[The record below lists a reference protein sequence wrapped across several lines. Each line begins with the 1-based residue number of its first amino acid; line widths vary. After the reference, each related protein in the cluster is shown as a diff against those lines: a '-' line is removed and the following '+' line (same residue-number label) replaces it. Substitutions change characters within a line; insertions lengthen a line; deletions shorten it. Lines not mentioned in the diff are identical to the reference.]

1 MTKKALIVSYYWP
14 PSGGSGVQRWMY
26 FAKFLGENGIEPTV
40 ITINPKEAA
49 YPAMD
54 ESLLKHTKDVRVMHT
69 SGGFQVIQL
78 YSKLKGGATAKQ
90 IPVGDFGSKKKTRFD
105 KLAGYIRANWFI
117 PDARVGWNKQVI
129 PLAKKLLQEET
140 FDFIIT
146 TGPPHSTHLVGL
158 ELKKLS
164 SAKWIADF
172 RDPWREVYYN
182 NLFKRT
188 KRADHLDKK
197 LEMAVIESADL
208 VLTIGPSMRDL
219 LLRKLPNQPDKF
231 AYVLNGYDESLFEKC
246 EANRYKEF
254 TLAHIGV
261 WTAQQPYQEVVYA
274 LEQLIQQDSL
284 RTIRFVLAGNVSE
297 DILKALRE
305 IPQLIVDYRGKV
317 THAVAIQEMMNADVL
332 LNCLA
337 LVGDSKILISG
348 KLMEYLATGNTVI
361 AIGNPEGDAAA
372 IINQF
377 EQAHVVV
384 PGDVE
389 NLKKLIFEQLV
400 NRNQLLEKT
409 TTSSKYSRRQTTKAL
424 ADLLKI
430 L

>member
-1 MTKKALIVSYYWP
+1 MTKKALIISYYWP

-40 ITINPKEAA
+40 ITIDPKEAA

-54 ESLLKHTKDVRVMHT
+54 ESLMKHTKDVRVLHT

-78 YSKLKGGATAKQ
+78 FSKLKGGASANQ

-105 KLAGYIRANWFI
+105 KLAGYIRANCFI

-129 PLAKKLLQEET
+129 PVAKKLLQEET

-146 TGPPHSTHLVGL
+146 TGPPHSTHLIGL
-158 ELKKLS
+158 ELKKHS

-188 KRADHLDKK
+188 KRSDILDKK
-197 LEMAVIESADL
+197 LEMAVIEAADL
-208 VLTIGPSMRDL
+208 VLTVGPSMRDL
-219 LLRKLPNQPDKF
+219 LQRKLPNQPDKF
-231 AYVLNGYDESLFEKC
+231 AYILNGFDESLFENC
-246 EANRYKEF
+246 VVNRYKEF

-261 WTAQQPYQEVVYA
+261 LTAQQPYLEVVKA
-274 LEQLIQQDSL
+274 LKQIKIIDPLSS
-284 RTIRFVLAGNVSE
+284 IRFVIVGNVSN
-297 DILKALRE
+297 E
-305 IPQLIVDYRGKV
+305 IVDAFQKIPDLVVDYRGKV
-317 THAVAIQEMMNADVL
+317 THADAIKEMMNADVL
-332 LNCLA
+332 INCLP
-337 LVGDSKILISG
+337 LYGDTKILISG

-361 AIGNPEGDAAA
+361 AIGNPEGDAAK
-372 IINQF
+372 IIQQF

-389 NLKKLIFEQLV
+389 NIKKLIFKQLV

-424 ADLLKI
+424 ADILKK